1 MTMDIL
7 MAVVFILLAMSLGD
21 IVSTKTKAFVP
32 SVFVTAALFVIG
44 YWTFWPND
52 IVSIA
57 SWAQPAAGL
66 AMYMLITH
74 MGSLM
79 NLREL
84 AAQWKTVLI
93 ALAGL
98 AGVMAILLTVGRLVL
113 GYETVVAGAPPLTGG
128 VVAALVMQAAAEAKG
143 MTELA
148 VLAILV
154 FVAQGFVGY
163 PITAVLL
170 KKEGQRLLAEYRSG
184 KAQVPVGDA
193 AAAAAVVEKK
203 PLIPPVP
210 EKYNTTYLIL
220 LKLAVV
226 SVLADRFAKLVNAG
240 LASIGTDVTLHPLV
254 VCLVFGVIFTQIGF
268 LDRNALNKANSFG
281 WLMTV
286 LMAFVFDG
294 LRQASPAMLLE
305 VAGSLVGVI
314 GIGVI
319 GLLIFAFIAAKIL
332 KESVP
337 MALCIALNA
346 LYGFPPNFILT
357 NDAVKAL
364 TDDPVEAEHLTGIM
378 MPKMLVGGFTTV
390 TIASVIIGGIF
401 ATLL

>member
-1 MTMDIL
+1 MDIL

-98 AGVMAILLTVGRLVL
+98 AGIMAILLTVGRLVL

-294 LRQASPAMLLE
+294 LRQASPAMLLQ

>member
-98 AGVMAILLTVGRLVL
+98 AGIMAILLTVGRLVL

-294 LRQASPAMLLE
+294 LRQASPAMLLQ

-364 TDDPVEAEHLTGIM
+364 TDDPVEAEYLTGIM

>member
-1 MTMDIL
+1 MDIL

-98 AGVMAILLTVGRLVL
+98 AGIMAILLTVGRLVL

-294 LRQASPAMLLE
+294 LRQASPAMLLQ

-364 TDDPVEAEHLTGIM
+364 TDDPVEAEYLTGIM

>member
-98 AGVMAILLTVGRLVL
+98 AGIMAILLTVGRLVL

-154 FVAQGFVGY
+154 YVAQGFVGY

-294 LRQASPAMLLE
+294 LRQASPAMLLQ

>member
-98 AGVMAILLTVGRLVL
+98 AGIMAILLTVGRLVL

-203 PLIPPVP
+203 PLIPPIP

-294 LRQASPAMLLE
+294 LRQASPAMLLQ

>member
-98 AGVMAILLTVGRLVL
+98 AGIMAILLTVGRLVL

-294 LRQASPAMLLE
+294 LRQASPAMLLQ

>member
-98 AGVMAILLTVGRLVL
+98 AGIMAILLTVGRLVL

-203 PLIPPVP
+203 PLIPPIP

-226 SVLADRFAKLVNAG
+226 SVLADRFAYRK
-240 LASIGTDVTLHPLV
+240 ST
-254 VCLVFGVIFTQIGF
+254 TQRI
-268 LDRNALNKANSFG
+268 
-281 WLMTV
+281 
-286 LMAFVFDG
+286 
-294 LRQASPAMLLE
+294 
-305 VAGSLVGVI
+305 
-314 GIGVI
+314 
-319 GLLIFAFIAAKIL
+319 
-332 KESVP
+332 
-337 MALCIALNA
+337 
-346 LYGFPPNFILT
+346 
-357 NDAVKAL
+357 
-364 TDDPVEAEHLTGIM
+364 
-378 MPKMLVGGFTTV
+378 
-390 TIASVIIGGIF
+390 
-401 ATLL
+401 

>member
-98 AGVMAILLTVGRLVL
+98 AGIMAILLTVGRLVL

>member
-294 LRQASPAMLLE
+294 LRQASPAMLLQ

>member
-84 AAQWKTVLI
+84 AEQWKTVLI

-98 AGVMAILLTVGRLVL
+98 AGIMVILLTVGRLVL

-154 FVAQGFVGY
+154 YVAQGFVGY

-220 LKLAVV
+220 LKLAFV
-226 SVLADRFAKLVNAG
+226 SVLSDRFAKLVNAG
-240 LASIGTDVTLHPLV
+240 LASTGTDVTLHPLV
-254 VCLVFGVIFTQIGF
+254 VCLVFGVVFTQIGF

-294 LRQASPAMLLE
+294 LRQASPAMLLQ

-337 MALCIALNA
+337 MGLCIALNA

-364 TDDPVEAEHLTGIM
+364 TDDPAEAEHLTGIM

>member
-44 YWTFWPND
+44 YWTFWTND

-98 AGVMAILLTVGRLVL
+98 AGIMAILLTVGRLVL

>member
-84 AAQWKTVLI
+84 AEQWKTVLI

-98 AGVMAILLTVGRLVL
+98 AGIMAILLTVGRLVL

-154 FVAQGFVGY
+154 YVAQGFVGY

-294 LRQASPAMLLE
+294 LRQASPAMLLQ